1 MHKTSTVDYAII
13 IEGELTAVMDEDET
27 VLKAGHILIQRGTN
41 HGWANRTDDMCL
53 LVFVL
58 VDGR

>member
-27 VLKAGHILIQRGTN
+27 VLKAGHILIQRGGATMA
-41 HGWANRTDDMCL
+41 GRTAPH
-53 LVFVL
+53 
-58 VDGR
+58 R